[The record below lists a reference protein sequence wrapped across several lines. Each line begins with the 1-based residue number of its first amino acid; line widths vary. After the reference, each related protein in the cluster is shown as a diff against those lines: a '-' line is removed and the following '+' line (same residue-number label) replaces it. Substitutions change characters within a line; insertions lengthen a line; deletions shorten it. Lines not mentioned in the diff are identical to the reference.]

1 MLWLLPQYICITTA
15 EVMFSVTGLE
25 FAYSQAPVSMKALL
39 QGFWSLTVAFGNLIV
54 VIIAGAK
61 ISDSQVSMLFFL

>member
-1 MLWLLPQYICITTA
+1 
-15 EVMFSVTGLE
+15 MFSVTGLE